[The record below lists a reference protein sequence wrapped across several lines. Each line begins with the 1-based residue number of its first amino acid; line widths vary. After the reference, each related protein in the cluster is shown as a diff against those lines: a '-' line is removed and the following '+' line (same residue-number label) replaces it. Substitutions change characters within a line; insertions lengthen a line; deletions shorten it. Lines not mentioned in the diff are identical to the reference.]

1 MPYPV
6 QRETSSVRLSL
17 VLAMI
22 ILGVLLIGGAILGI
36 LSLADMIR
44 GHSGASWHH
53 FTAWFDSI
61 KRWLIAGGIGIIA
74 LKFGFPLLE
83 MRAHT
88 ALPRAEAR
96 KVREEARRIRKE
108 TQFLEDLHYHNL
120 ENLPATYLVQAD
132 EYGNYPQMIGP
143 DGRPVAFLLPG
154 NAGQSTGTSGIPHKL
169 LLDFLQQQ
177 NTVEADNDDEEP
189 VRQIE
194 APKRVINLS
203 DQIEEGLTM
212 PDEEE
217 SVFGYPIDTYE
228 PFLVRLFER
237 EGNFVNSLFVVGQ
250 QNQGKSTIGTYFA
263 ALTVNHRGYLLVID
277 PDAQIAE
284 QSLSSRL
291 GPLKQYLLSEI
302 ADTPEKAKRLLE
314 IAENEIDHPSD
325 FPLLLLVD
333 EFSLIMRHGKAGGK
347 WQEVAAMCASTVENY
362 ATRGRKRL
370 RRAVVFGQISNASR
384 TGGTELRDSC
394 AQIVF
399 NTPYKKALL
408 VLQDADDDEIA
419 ELAPSLTPGTA
430 IVLQKSETYIMQF
443 TFPDERGLRIIAEV
457 RAESDELLGQRHN
470 PLPYPHL
477 RVLPQSG
484 TQRDA
489 DPEQSAADPWD
500 RGLVPQNTDDG
511 DSSAHSE
518 KAKGTSPLVPRVPQG
533 DASEPVEPVPTSPAF
548 VSREDDKIV
557 PDHLHDD
564 LSYYYAKSKDV
575 KIALHTVGLSNRYF
589 RHASWVLEDRGLKA
603 RKA

>member
-1 MPYPV
+1 MKKRRQQQVVESDRVPYPRMPYPV
-6 QRETSSVRLSL
+6 QRETSSVRFSL

-22 ILGVLLIGGAILGI
+22 ILGVLLIGGAILGV
-36 LSLADMIR
+36 LSLIDLIG
-44 GHSGASWHH
+44 GHPAVSWHH
-53 FTAWFDSI
+53 FTAWVDSI
-61 KRWLIAGGIGIIA
+61 KGWLLAGVIVVVVA
-74 LKFGFPLLE
+74 KVVLPLLE
-83 MRAHT
+83 LRAQT
-88 ALPRAEAR
+88 ALPRAEAAIKR
-96 KVREEARRIRKE
+96 AEARRIHKE
-108 TQFLEDLHYHNL
+108 TVFLEDLHYHNL
-120 ENLPATYLVQAD
+120 DNLPATYLVQAD

-143 DGRPVAFLLPG
+143 DGRPVGFLLPG
-154 NAGQSTGTSGIPHKL
+154 NAGQSASASGIPHKL

-177 NTVEADNDDEEP
+177 NTVEADDDEQEP

-194 APKRVINLS
+194 APKRIINLS

-228 PFLVRLFER
+228 PLPVRLFER

-277 PDAQIAE
+277 PDAAIAE

-291 GPLKQYLLSEI
+291 GPLKQYLLYEI

-314 IAENEIDHPSD
+314 LAENEIDHPSD

-419 ELAPSLTPGTA
+419 ELAPALTPGTA
-430 IVLQKSETYIMQF
+430 IVLQKSDTYIMQF

-470 PLPYPHL
+470 PLPYPRL
-477 RVLPQSG
+477 RVLPQSATLSSLQPIRG
-484 TQRDA
+484 T
-489 DPEQSAADPWD
+489 
-500 RGLVPQNTDDG
+500 G
-511 DSSAHSE
+511 DSSH
-518 KAKGTSPLVPRVPQG
+518 KTLMTGTLLPILRKLRGRVPWSHESRKVMP
-533 DASEPVEPVPTSPAF
+533 AS
-548 VSREDDKIV
+548 
-557 PDHLHDD
+557 L
-564 LSYYYAKSKDV
+564 
-575 KIALHTVGLSNRYF
+575 
-589 RHASWVLEDRGLKA
+589 
-603 RKA
+603 